1 MEYGRGSSLSRN
13 SEAPCCVL
21 ILVLM
26 EYGLEHNEQ
35 QSLDVF
41 SYAVLIL
48 VLMEYGLGQPL
59 KEKYWLNDEQS

>member
-1 MEYGRGSSLSRN
+1 
-13 SEAPCCVL
+13 
-21 ILVLM
+21 M

-48 VLMEYGLGQPL
+48 VLMEYGLGH
-59 KEKYWLNDEQS
+59 KEKKFPFVEDETS

>member
-1 MEYGRGSSLSRN
+1 MEYGLGQYELLNHLAAR
-13 SEAPCCVL
+13 PFVL

-26 EYGLEHNEQ
+26 EYGLGHNEQ

-48 VLMEYGLGQPL
+48 VLMEYGLGRFLYGGVQN
-59 KEKYWLNDEQS
+59 KA